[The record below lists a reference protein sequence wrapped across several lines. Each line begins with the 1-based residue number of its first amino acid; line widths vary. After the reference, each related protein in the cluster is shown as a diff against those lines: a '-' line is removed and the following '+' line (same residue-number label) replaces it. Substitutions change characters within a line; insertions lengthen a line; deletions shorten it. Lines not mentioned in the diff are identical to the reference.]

1 MKKCLPWLLLLFLS
15 WGCKDKKVDLSGEVP
30 VKVSDF
36 IAAFPKITPPYSVA
50 DTNIHKVAD
59 TVTIGYKALLQFFPD
74 SSLKQIVSNAKK
86 TIVHPVGII
95 EKEKENYLL
104 VNLVVPKKNIH
115 LAVFVLD
122 KKNKYLASK
131 ELLTQ
136 KHADGYLHSVS
147 VNREPTFLISREKM
161 GKDNSLKF
169 SRTGWVY
176 ASTGEFMVV
185 VNDTNEDPD
194 KTNVIN
200 PIDTLSRKNT
210 YSGDYVQDK
219 KNYIS
224 IRDTKKSNVYEFF
237 IHFEKNNGTC
247 IGELKGEMTMLSATT
262 AVFKINGDPCVIDF
276 RFEGNEITLKETGS
290 CGNHRGIKCY
300 FDDTFI
306 RKKEPRTGKKKKT
319 GR

>member
-30 VKVSDF
+30 VKISDF

-74 SSLKQIVSNAKK
+74 SSLKQIVGNAKK

-136 KHADGYLHSVS
+136 KQDDGYLHFVS
-147 VNREPTFLISREKM
+147 VNREPTFLISKEKM

>member
-1 MKKCLPWLLLLFLS
+1 MKKCLPWLLLLVIS
-15 WGCKDKKVDLSGEVP
+15 WGCKDKKVDLSGETP
-30 VKVSDF
+30 VMVSDF
-36 IAAFPKITPPYSVA
+36 IAAFPKINPPYSVA
-50 DTNIHKVAD
+50 DSNIQKVAD

-74 SSLKQIVSNAKK
+74 SSLKQIVGTAKK
-86 TIVHPVGII
+86 VMIHPVGII

-136 KHADGYLHSVS
+136 QNNDEYLHAVS
-147 VNREPTFLISREKM
+147 VNREPTFLVSKEKM

-176 ASTGEFMVV
+176 TNEGSFMVV
-185 VNDTNEDPD
+185 VNDSNEDPA
-194 KTNVIN
+194 KTDVIN
-200 PIDTLSRKNT
+200 PIDTLPRKNK

-224 IRDTKKSNVYEFF
+224 IRDTKKPNVYQFF
-237 IHFEKNNGTC
+237 IHFEKNNGSCT
-247 IGELKGEMTMLSATT
+247 GELKGEMTMQSANT
-262 AVFKINGDPCVIDF
+262 AVFKENGDPCLIDF

-306 RKKEPRTGKKKKT
+306 RKKEPRNSKKKKSA
-319 GR
+319 